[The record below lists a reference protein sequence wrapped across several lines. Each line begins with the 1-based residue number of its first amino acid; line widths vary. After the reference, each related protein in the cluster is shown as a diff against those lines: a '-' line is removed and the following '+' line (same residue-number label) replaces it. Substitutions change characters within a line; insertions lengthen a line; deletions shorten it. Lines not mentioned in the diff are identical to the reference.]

1 MNSMKKSISLFT
13 ALIFMFLVLSPS
25 LALDANLTDT
35 NQTIQN
41 ITTLP
46 PLVLKSINPS
56 TFNTGDVQFNIQI
69 YNQGNETLK
78 NLIPLLS
85 GNGFSTSNII
95 PIDELS
101 PGSTGYFLVIGHF
114 SNPGNIELSIKVNS
128 QAFLYNLTVNSNVV
142 QESQKLSQELIQ
154 NLTIQLSD
162 LKKIYSL
169 LEQELTDKSGE
180 YDVSKINLADAK
192 KYIRDTEAAILVQ
205 DTTKAQANLALAMEE
220 IKDQQAKMSRV
231 TPISTIDKIKSN
243 AGTFSAIAGALIT
256 FFAVYELLKKK
267 SSAVVTKVQ
276 EKIKKD

>member
-1 MNSMKKSISLFT
+1 
-13 ALIFMFLVLSPS
+13 MFLVLSPS

>member
-1 MNSMKKSISLFT
+1 MKKSISLFT